1 MGWDS
6 ITPEKSRDSSDF
18 FDEAVQNPVQ
28 FAADQRLHR
37 LIERWPGL
45 PESVRLAILSL
56 GEGNYG

>member
-6 ITPEKSRDSSDF
+6 ITPENSRDLSDF
-18 FDEAVQNPVQ
+18 AEQAVQNPVQ

-45 PESVRLAILSL
+45 PESIRLAMLAL
-56 GEGNYG
+56 AEGDYG